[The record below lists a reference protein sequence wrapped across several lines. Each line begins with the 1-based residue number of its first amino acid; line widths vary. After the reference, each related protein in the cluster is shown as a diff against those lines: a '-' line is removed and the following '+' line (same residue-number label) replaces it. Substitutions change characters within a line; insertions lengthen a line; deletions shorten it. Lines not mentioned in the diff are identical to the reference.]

1 MLIKVIYH
9 DNKHDMVKPF
19 LLDDLIDMGKVKM
32 FHRSDGWAI
41 IGFSPVRTGDE
52 RSIENCRRQKK
63 HEAAAAEKYYPS
75 KTKQAPVLHSK
86 NTVKQNCWEFM
97 KCGRQ
102 LGGMNVLEFGVC
114 PASTLKNLNGIHSG
128 SNAGR
133 ACWAVAGTM
142 CHGAPQG
149 TFAKKMKSCGRCPFY
164 VLVKKEEED
173 RVATILLLEIA
184 QSDDI
189 VTLDISRP

>member
-19 LLDDLIDMGKVKM
+19 LLDDLIDAKKVKM

-41 IGFSPVRTGDE
+41 IGFSPLRTGKEKDH
-52 RSIENCRRQKK
+52 ENDRRLHNS
-63 HEAAAAEKYYPS
+63 HEAASRKSHHSRSKQTTAVHLEKS
-75 KTKQAPVLHSK
+75 A
-86 NTVKQNCWEFM
+86 KQNCWGFM
-97 KCGRQ
+97 KCGRER
-102 LGGMNVLEFGVC
+102 GGKNVLEFGIC
-114 PASTLKNLNGIHSG
+114 PASTLKNLDGIHSG
-128 SNAGR
+128 KNAGR
-133 ACWAVAGTM
+133 ACWVVAGTM
-142 CHGAPQG
+142 CHGLPHG

-164 VLVKKEEED
+164 QTVKKEEED
-173 RVATILLLEIA
+173 KVATILLLEIA